1 MPAPPRPIDRLLVQ
15 TVRSDASMPSPQAE
29 DQQRRKRQKAGETEP
44 ALCPV
49 HIDHDGFDLNREDAV
64 ATGAFVSGTREMF
77 SQNWEHVE
85 SNIP

>member
-1 MPAPPRPIDRLLVQ
+1 
-15 TVRSDASMPSPQAE
+15 MPSPQAE

-64 ATGAFVSGTREMF
+64 AHGAFVTDTGGMF
-77 SQNWEHVE
+77 SPGELGARREQHTVTAGLGKKARGGSSE
-85 SNIP
+85 